1 MEQSLIMSLHKE
13 QINAGLTLTVT
24 AAVVFLCGVLLSPLS
39 AATEASTG
47 LAATGSAAAVQAGG
61 DRVLLAE
68 NHPEEYVVQKGDTL
82 WDISKMFL
90 KDPWYWPEIWQVNPQ
105 IANPHLIYPG
115 DVLVLIYVDGQPRL
129 FNRGSAERLSP
140 QVRSERIE
148 AAIVS
153 IPYDQIAAFL
163 SRGLVIEKGEVAALP
178 YMLATR
184 GDHLIAGAGNDI
196 YVRGNVAAPG
206 TRYSVVHIGDELVDP
221 DDNSVVGF
229 QGIYVGEGAVS
240 RGGDPATV
248 HLIDTTR
255 EALQGDRLIPE
266 AVDIPLTFFPK
277 APASAIDGKIISV
290 VDGVS
295 LIGQYQVIVINRGT
309 RDGLANGDVLTVFQA
324 GETVKDRFAGGKLRG
339 GSLLGGESVK
349 LPDEEA
355 GTVMVFKVYDR
366 ISYALVMEA
375 TSDIHVYDA
384 VRNPS

>member
-1 MEQSLIMSLHKE
+1 MSLHKE
-13 QINAGLTLTVT
+13 QINAGLTMTITAAIVFLAGALMSPLTVK
-24 AAVVFLCGVLLSPLS
+24 AE
-39 AATEASTG
+39 AATG
-47 LAATGSAAAVQAGG
+47 LSLAGSAAAAQTSG
-61 DRVLLAE
+61 DRVLLAD

-140 QVRSERIE
+140 QIRTTQIE

-163 SRGLVIEKGEVAALP
+163 SRGLVIEKSEVGALP

-184 GDHLIAGAGNDI
+184 GDHLIAGAGHDV
-196 YVRGNVAAPG
+196 YVRGNVSDVG

-229 QGIYVGEGAVS
+229 QGIYVGEGMVR

-248 HLIDTTR
+248 RLVDTNR

-266 AVDIPLTFFPK
+266 SIEIPLTFFPK
-277 APASAIDGKIISV
+277 SPASTIDGRIISV

-295 LIGQYQVIVINRGT
+295 LIGQYQVVVINRGT
-309 RDGLANGDVLTVFQA
+309 RDNLANGDVLTVFQS
-324 GETVKDRFAGGKLRG
+324 GDVVKDRFAGGKLRG
-339 GSLLGGESVK
+339 TALLGGESVK

-366 ISYALVMEA
+366 IAYALVMEA
-375 TSDIHVYDA
+375 TSEIRVYDA

>member
-1 MEQSLIMSLHKE
+1 MSLHKE
-13 QINAGLTLTVT
+13 QINAGLTMTITAAIVFLAGALMSPLTVK
-24 AAVVFLCGVLLSPLS
+24 AE
-39 AATEASTG
+39 AATG
-47 LAATGSAAAVQAGG
+47 LSLAGSAAAAQTSG
-61 DRVLLAE
+61 DRVLLAD

-140 QVRSERIE
+140 QIRTTQIE

-163 SRGLVIEKGEVAALP
+163 SRGLVIEKSEVGALP

-184 GDHLIAGAGNDI
+184 GDHLIAGAGNDV
-196 YVRGNVAAPG
+196 YVRGNVSDVG

-229 QGIYVGEGAVS
+229 QGIYVGEGMVR

-248 HLIDTTR
+248 RLLDTNR

-266 AVDIPLTFFPK
+266 SIEIPLTFFPK
-277 APASAIDGKIISV
+277 SPASTIDGRIISV

-295 LIGQYQVIVINRGT
+295 LIGQYQVVVINRGT
-309 RDGLANGDVLTVFQA
+309 RDNLANGDVLTVFQS
-324 GETVKDRFAGGKLRG
+324 GDVVKDRFAGGKLRG
-339 GSLLGGESVK
+339 GALLGGESVK
-349 LPDEEA
+349 LPDEQA

-366 ISYALVMEA
+366 IAYALVMEA
-375 TSDIHVYDA
+375 TSEIRVYDA

>member
-1 MEQSLIMSLHKE
+1 MSLHKE
-13 QINAGLTLTVT
+13 QINAGLTMTITAAIVFLAGALMSPLTVK
-24 AAVVFLCGVLLSPLS
+24 AE
-39 AATEASTG
+39 AATG
-47 LAATGSAAAVQAGG
+47 LSLAGSAAAAQTSG
-61 DRVLLAE
+61 DRVLLAD

-140 QVRSERIE
+140 QIRTTQIE

-163 SRGLVIEKGEVAALP
+163 SRGLVIEKSEIGALP

-184 GDHLIAGAGNDI
+184 GDHLIAGAGHDV
-196 YVRGNVAAPG
+196 YVRGNVSDVG

-229 QGIYVGEGAVS
+229 QGIYVGEGMVR

-248 HLIDTTR
+248 RLLDTNR

-266 AVDIPLTFFPK
+266 SIEIPLTFFPK
-277 APASAIDGKIISV
+277 SPASTIDGRIISV

-295 LIGQYQVIVINRGT
+295 LIGQYQVVVINRGT
-309 RDGLANGDVLTVFQA
+309 RDNLANGDVLTVFQS
-324 GETVKDRFAGGKLRG
+324 GDVVKDRFAGGKLRG
-339 GSLLGGESVK
+339 TALLGGESVK
-349 LPDEEA
+349 LPDEQA

-366 ISYALVMEA
+366 IAYALVMEA
-375 TSDIHVYDA
+375 TSEIRVYDA

>member
-1 MEQSLIMSLHKE
+1 MSLHKE
-13 QINAGLTLTVT
+13 QINAGLTMTITAAIVFLAGALMSPLTVK
-24 AAVVFLCGVLLSPLS
+24 AE
-39 AATEASTG
+39 AATG
-47 LAATGSAAAVQAGG
+47 LPLAGSAAAAQTSG
-61 DRVLLAE
+61 DRVLLAD

-140 QVRSERIE
+140 QIRTTQIE

-163 SRGLVIEKGEVAALP
+163 SRGLVIEKSEVGALP

-184 GDHLIAGAGNDI
+184 GDHLIAGAGNDV
-196 YVRGNVAAPG
+196 YVRGNVSDVG

-229 QGIYVGEGAVS
+229 QGIYVGEGMVR

-248 HLIDTTR
+248 RLLDTNR

-266 AVDIPLTFFPK
+266 SIEIPLTFFPK
-277 APASAIDGKIISV
+277 SPASTIDGRIISV

-295 LIGQYQVIVINRGT
+295 LIGQYQVVVINRGT
-309 RDGLANGDVLTVFQA
+309 RDNLANGDVLTVFQS
-324 GETVKDRFAGGKLRG
+324 GDVVKDRFAGGKLRG
-339 GSLLGGESVK
+339 TALLGGESVK

-366 ISYALVMEA
+366 IAYALVMEA
-375 TSDIHVYDA
+375 TSEIRVYDA

>member
-1 MEQSLIMSLHKE
+1 MSLHKE

-24 AAVVFLCGVLLSPLS
+24 ATVVFLAGALLSPLS
-39 AATEASTG
+39 ATAEAATG
-47 LAATGSAAAVQAGG
+47 LASAGSAAAAQAGG

-68 NHPEEYVVQKGDTL
+68 NHPDEYVVQKGDTL

-90 KDPWYWPEIWQVNPQ
+90 KDPWYWPEIWQINPQ

-115 DVLVLIYVDGQPRL
+115 DVLVLMWVDGKPRL

-140 QVRSERIE
+140 QVRSELIE

-163 SRGLVIEKGEVAALP
+163 SRGLVIEKGEIASLP

-196 YVRGNVAAPG
+196 YVRGNVSNVG

-229 QGIYVGEGAVS
+229 QGIYVGEGAVK
-240 RGGDPATV
+240 RGGDPATL

-277 APASAIDGKIISV
+277 APASMIDGKIISV

-324 GETVKDRFAGGKLRG
+324 GDVVKDRFAGGKLRG
-339 GSLLGGESVK
+339 GSLLGTESVK

-366 ISYALVMEA
+366 IAYALVMEA
-375 TSDIHVYDA
+375 TSDIHVHDA

>member
-1 MEQSLIMSLHKE
+1 MSLHKE
-13 QINAGLTLTVT
+13 QINAGLTMTITAAIVFLAGALMSPLTVK
-24 AAVVFLCGVLLSPLS
+24 AE
-39 AATEASTG
+39 AATG
-47 LAATGSAAAVQAGG
+47 LSLAGSAAAAQTSG
-61 DRVLLAE
+61 DRVLLAD

-140 QVRSERIE
+140 QIRTTQIE

-163 SRGLVIEKGEVAALP
+163 SRGLVIEKSEVGALP

-184 GDHLIAGAGNDI
+184 GDHLIAGAGNDV
-196 YVRGNVAAPG
+196 YVRGNVSDVG

-229 QGIYVGEGAVS
+229 QGIYVGEGMVR

-248 HLIDTTR
+248 RLVDTNR

-266 AVDIPLTFFPK
+266 SIEIPLTFFPK
-277 APASAIDGKIISV
+277 SPASTIDGRIISV

-295 LIGQYQVIVINRGT
+295 LIGQYQVVVINRGT
-309 RDGLANGDVLTVFQA
+309 RDNLANGDVLTVFQS
-324 GETVKDRFAGGKLRG
+324 GDVVKDRFAGGKLRG
-339 GSLLGGESVK
+339 GALLGGESVK
-349 LPDEEA
+349 LPDEQA

-366 ISYALVMEA
+366 IAYALVMEA
-375 TSDIHVYDA
+375 TSEIRVYDA

>member
-1 MEQSLIMSLHKE
+1 MSLHKE
-13 QINAGLTLTVT
+13 QINAGLTMTITAAIVFLAGALMSPLTVK
-24 AAVVFLCGVLLSPLS
+24 AE
-39 AATEASTG
+39 AATG
-47 LAATGSAAAVQAGG
+47 LSLAGSAAAAQTSG
-61 DRVLLAE
+61 DRVLLAD

-140 QVRSERIE
+140 QIRTTQIE

-163 SRGLVIEKGEVAALP
+163 SRGLVIEKGEIGALP

-184 GDHLIAGAGNDI
+184 GDHLIAGAGNDV
-196 YVRGNVAAPG
+196 YVRGNVSDVG

-229 QGIYVGEGAVS
+229 QGIYVGEGMVR

-248 HLIDTTR
+248 RLIDTNR

-266 AVDIPLTFFPK
+266 SIEIPLTFFPK
-277 APASAIDGKIISV
+277 SPASTIDGRIISV

-295 LIGQYQVIVINRGT
+295 LIGQYQVVVINRGT
-309 RDGLANGDVLTVFQA
+309 RDNLANGDVLTVFQS
-324 GETVKDRFAGGKLRG
+324 GDVVKDRFAGGKLRG
-339 GSLLGGESVK
+339 GALLGGESVK
-349 LPDEEA
+349 LPDEQA

-366 ISYALVMEA
+366 IAYALVMEA
-375 TSDIHVYDA
+375 TSEIRVYDA

>member
-1 MEQSLIMSLHKE
+1 MSLHKE
-13 QINAGLTLTVT
+13 QINAGLTMTITAAIVFLAGALMSPLTVK
-24 AAVVFLCGVLLSPLS
+24 AE
-39 AATEASTG
+39 AATG
-47 LAATGSAAAVQAGG
+47 LSLAGSAAAAQTSG
-61 DRVLLAE
+61 DRVLLAD

-140 QVRSERIE
+140 QIRTTQIE

-163 SRGLVIEKGEVAALP
+163 SRGLVIEKSEVGALP

-184 GDHLIAGAGNDI
+184 GDHLIAGAGHDV
-196 YVRGNVAAPG
+196 YVRGNVSDVG

-229 QGIYVGEGAVS
+229 QGIYVGEGMVR

-248 HLIDTTR
+248 RLVDTNR

-266 AVDIPLTFFPK
+266 SIEIPLTFFPK
-277 APASAIDGKIISV
+277 SPASTIDGRIISV

-295 LIGQYQVIVINRGT
+295 LIGQYQVVVINRGT
-309 RDGLANGDVLTVFQA
+309 RDNLANGDVLTVFQS
-324 GETVKDRFAGGKLRG
+324 GDVVKDRFAGGKLRG
-339 GSLLGGESVK
+339 GALLGGESVK

-366 ISYALVMEA
+366 IAYALVMEA
-375 TSDIHVYDA
+375 TSEIRVYDA

>member
-1 MEQSLIMSLHKE
+1 MTITAAIVFLAGALMSP
-13 QINAGLTLTVT
+13 LTVK
-24 AAVVFLCGVLLSPLS
+24 AE
-39 AATEASTG
+39 AATG
-47 LAATGSAAAVQAGG
+47 LSLAGSAAAAQTGG
-61 DRVLLAE
+61 DRVLLAD

-140 QVRSERIE
+140 QIRTTQIE

-163 SRGLVIEKGEVAALP
+163 SRGLVIEKGEIGALP

-184 GDHLIAGAGNDI
+184 GDHLIAGAGNDV
-196 YVRGNVAAPG
+196 YVRGNVSDVG

-221 DDNSVVGF
+221 DDNSVVGY
-229 QGIYVGEGAVS
+229 QGIYVGEGMVR

-248 HLIDTTR
+248 RLLDTNR

-266 AVDIPLTFFPK
+266 SIEIPLTFFPK
-277 APASAIDGKIISV
+277 SPASTIDGRIISV

-295 LIGQYQVIVINRGT
+295 LIGQYQVVVINRGT
-309 RDGLANGDVLTVFQA
+309 RDNLANGDVLTVFQS
-324 GETVKDRFAGGKLRG
+324 GDVVKDRFAGGKLRG
-339 GSLLGGESVK
+339 GALLGGESVK

-366 ISYALVMEA
+366 IAYALVMEA
-375 TSDIHVYDA
+375 TSEIRVYDA

>member
-1 MEQSLIMSLHKE
+1 MSLHKE
-13 QINAGLTLTVT
+13 QINAGLTMTITAAIVFLAGALMSPLTVK
-24 AAVVFLCGVLLSPLS
+24 AE
-39 AATEASTG
+39 AATG
-47 LAATGSAAAVQAGG
+47 LPLAGSAAAAQTSG
-61 DRVLLAE
+61 DRVLLAD

-140 QVRSERIE
+140 QIRTTQIE

-163 SRGLVIEKGEVAALP
+163 SRGLVIEKSEIGALP

-184 GDHLIAGAGNDI
+184 GDHLIAGAGHDV
-196 YVRGNVAAPG
+196 YVRGNVSDVG

-229 QGIYVGEGAVS
+229 QGIYVGEGMVR

-248 HLIDTTR
+248 RLVDTNR

-266 AVDIPLTFFPK
+266 SIEIPLTFFPK
-277 APASAIDGKIISV
+277 SPASTIDGRIISV

-295 LIGQYQVIVINRGT
+295 LIGQYQVVVINRGT
-309 RDGLANGDVLTVFQA
+309 RDNLANGDVLTVFQS
-324 GETVKDRFAGGKLRG
+324 GDVVKDRFAGGKLRG
-339 GSLLGGESVK
+339 TALLGGESVK

-366 ISYALVMEA
+366 IAYALVMEA
-375 TSDIHVYDA
+375 TSEIRVYDA

>member
-1 MEQSLIMSLHKE
+1 MSLHKE
-13 QINAGLTLTVT
+13 QINAGLTMTITAAIVFLAGALMSPLTVKAE
-24 AAVVFLCGVLLSPLS
+24 AATGLSLAGS
-39 AATEASTG
+39 AATAQTS
-47 LAATGSAAAVQAGG
+47 G
-61 DRVLLAE
+61 DRVLLAD

-140 QVRSERIE
+140 QIRTTQIE

-163 SRGLVIEKGEVAALP
+163 SRGLVIEKSEIGALP

-184 GDHLIAGAGNDI
+184 GDHLIAGAGNDV
-196 YVRGNVAAPG
+196 YVRGNVSDVG

-229 QGIYVGEGAVS
+229 QGIYVGEGMVR

-248 HLIDTTR
+248 RLLDTNR

-266 AVDIPLTFFPK
+266 SIEIPLTFFPK
-277 APASAIDGKIISV
+277 SPASTIDGRIISV

-295 LIGQYQVIVINRGT
+295 LIGQYQVVVINRGT
-309 RDGLANGDVLTVFQA
+309 RDNLANGDVLTVFQS
-324 GETVKDRFAGGKLRG
+324 GDVVKDRFAGGKLRG
-339 GSLLGGESVK
+339 GALLGGESVK

-366 ISYALVMEA
+366 IAYALVMEA
-375 TSDIHVYDA
+375 TSEIRVYDA

>member
-1 MEQSLIMSLHKE
+1 MSLHKE
-13 QINAGLTLTVT
+13 QINAGLTMTITAAIVFLAGALMSPLTVK
-24 AAVVFLCGVLLSPLS
+24 AE
-39 AATEASTG
+39 AATG
-47 LAATGSAAAVQAGG
+47 LSLAGSAAAAQTSG
-61 DRVLLAE
+61 DRVLLAD

-140 QVRSERIE
+140 QIRTTQIE

-163 SRGLVIEKGEVAALP
+163 SRGLVIEKSEVGALP

-184 GDHLIAGAGNDI
+184 GDHLIAGAGNDV
-196 YVRGNVAAPG
+196 YVRGNVSDVG

-229 QGIYVGEGAVS
+229 QGIYVGEGMVR

-248 HLIDTTR
+248 RLVDTNR

-266 AVDIPLTFFPK
+266 SIEIPLTFFPK
-277 APASAIDGKIISV
+277 SPASTIDGRIISV

-295 LIGQYQVIVINRGT
+295 LIGQYQVVVINRGT
-309 RDGLANGDVLTVFQA
+309 RDNLANGDVLTVFQS
-324 GETVKDRFAGGKLRG
+324 GDVVKDRFAGGKLRG
-339 GSLLGGESVK
+339 GALLGGESVK

-366 ISYALVMEA
+366 IAYALVMEA
-375 TSDIHVYDA
+375 TSEIRVYDA

>member
-1 MEQSLIMSLHKE
+1 MSLHKE
-13 QINAGLTLTVT
+13 QINAGLTVTVT
-24 AAVVFLCGVLLSPLS
+24 AALVFFAGALLGPVLAS
-39 AATEASTG
+39 AE
-47 LAATGSAAAVQAGG
+47 AAAAQTSG

-90 KDPWYWPEIWQVNPQ
+90 KDPWYWPEIWQINPQ

-115 DVLVLIYVDGQPRL
+115 DVLALIWVDGKPRL
-129 FNRGSAERLSP
+129 INRGSAERLSP
-140 QVRSERIE
+140 RVRSEQIE

-163 SRGLVIEKGEVAALP
+163 SRGLVIEKGEIAALP

-196 YVRGNVAAPG
+196 YVRGNVSDVG

-229 QGIYVGEGAVS
+229 QGIYVGEGAVK

-266 AVDIPLTFFPK
+266 AVDIPLTFYPK

-324 GETVKDRFAGGKLRG
+324 GEVVKDRFAGGKLRG
-339 GSLLGGESVK
+339 GSLLGTESVK

-366 ISYALVMEA
+366 IAYALVMEA
-375 TSDIHVYDA
+375 TSDIHVLDA